1 MPRDEAHLND
11 VYVVFESVLV
21 TLLTSDRA
29 SCSPLL

>member
-11 VYVVFESVLV
+11 VYVVFGSVL